1 MDLLLHSW
9 GGGGVA
15 GGSGH
20 KTWSDCNEDPAGG
33 AVGLSQGAEGSE
45 LFILGKYTWMLQGCD
60 KNKFLPEGYLN
71 PFIIKTKTKNM
82 PIVYFEFCI
91 CFFLVTE
98 GVLWEKT

>member
-1 MDLLLHSW
+1 M
-9 GGGGVA
+9 
-15 GGSGH
+15 
-20 KTWSDCNEDPAGG
+20 
-33 AVGLSQGAEGSE
+33 
-45 LFILGKYTWMLQGCD
+45 WMLQGCD